1 MQMSQVWSKA
11 DFDGLNET
19 GHKGGYGSV
28 LAVTGQNPG
37 PDGQFNTADDVLAPL
52 NVAPVDVSIDASPG
66 PVCGDPMDRVRGF
79 YSLHSGGA
87 NFLVADGSIH
97 FVTDDISR
105 AVYLGFS
112 TISEAEPI
120 AGSGS

>member
-1 MQMSQVWSKA
+1 MQMGQVWSQA

-37 PDGQFNTADDVLAPL
+37 PDGQFKTADDVLAPL
-52 NVAPVDVSIDASPG
+52 NVAPVDASPG

-79 YSLHSGGA
+79 YSLQSGGA